1 MHTPAAVI
9 FDMDGLLM
17 DTERVALRTF
27 HEAADGLGI
36 TVPDGLYE
44 SLIGRTWRTNQVQM
58 REALGA
64 DAAEAISAAWDRAFE
79 ARVAVEGIPKKPG
92 ADALLEMLSRRGV
105 PRAVAT
111 SNARRYA
118 VAQLRDADLLAYFP
132 VVTAGDEVDRG
143 KPAPDIF
150 LATARRLGTRPAA
163 CVVLEDSEAGVAA
176 AAAAGMR
183 VIMVPDLV
191 TPTRETA
198 ALAERVCP
206 SLAEAHAFLESIL
219 SS

>member
-1 MHTPAAVI
+1 MHRPSAVI

-17 DTERVALRTF
+17 DTERVALETF
-27 HEAADGLGI
+27 SEAADGLGI
-36 TVPDGLYE
+36 AVPAGLYE

-64 DAAEAISAAWDRAFE
+64 DAAEAISAAWDRTFE
-79 ARVAVEGIPKKPG
+79 ARVAVDGIPKKSG

-105 PRAVAT
+105 PTAVAT

-118 VAQLRDADLLAYFP
+118 VAQLRDADLLDYFP
-132 VVTAGDEVDRG
+132 VITAGDEVDCG

-150 LATARRLGTRPAA
+150 LATARRLETRPAA
-163 CVVLEDSEAGVAA
+163 CVVLEDSEPGVAA

-191 TPTRETA
+191 APSSEAA

-206 SLAEAHAFLESIL
+206 SLIEARAFLESIL
-219 SS
+219 